1 MTEDEIKTA
10 NWIIRTFSMNAK
22 GMGGG
27 PKDTIRIAKYLVDED
42 LIKFNSGMIFLTPKG
57 EQFQKSGKSYA
68 DYLDE
73 KRKKAERDE
82 LHKDLQ
88 IKDLEIKLKSVEE
101 MQERQKV
108 FWESGIARDNRQKW
122 QFWITWFLSGAAFL
136 MGIFNLIKDLYI
148 K

>member
-1 MTEDEIKTA
+1 MTEEEIKVA
-10 NWIIRTFSMNAK
+10 DWIIRKFNMYARGS
-22 GMGGG
+22 GDG
-27 PKDTIRIAKYLVDED
+27 PPGVRRIAEYLAAEG
-42 LIKFNSGMIFLTPKG
+42 LITFKLGMIALTPKG
-57 EQFQKSGKSYA
+57 EQFQKTGKSYA
-68 DYLDE
+68 DYLEE
-73 KRKKAERDE
+73 KRKKAERDDR
-82 LHKDLQ
+82 HKDLQ
-88 IKDLEIKLKSVEE
+88 IQDLEIKLKSVEE

>member
-1 MTEDEIKTA
+1 M
-10 NWIIRTFSMNAK
+10 
-22 GMGGG
+22 
-27 PKDTIRIAKYLVDED
+27 VDED